1 MIGYIDSSSFPVYT
15 YGEMV
20 LSSPVSPVSKYYIW
34 WTPSNISSGT
44 FTMEGST
51 YNFSDYNGSF
61 EFEGGIIQDSAF
73 NNARSIQ
80 TLNTNAKEIRA
91 YAFNRCVS
99 LTQVSLPDCISI
111 GKMAFTDCISLTQI
125 SLPVCPYIGDR
136 AFIDCRSLTQI
147 GLPVCSFIDDGAFTS
162 CYSLSQVSL
171 PVCSF
176 IGNYVFQYCSSLTQI
191 GLPVCSYIGYSAF
204 ANCSLLNTI
213 TLGWSSVCDILE
225 SLVFNKT
232 GITSSTGSIFVPSS
246 LVSVYK
252 STTHWSYFSDIIYPI
267 NN

>member
-15 YGEMV
+15 YGEMMI
-20 LSSPVSPVSKYYIW
+20 SSPVSPVSKYYIW
-34 WTPSNISSGT
+34 WTPSNISRGT

-80 TLNTNAKEIRA
+80 TLNTNAKEIRQ
-91 YAFNRCVS
+91 YAFNHCTS
-99 LTQVSLPDCISI
+99 LTQVSLPACISI
-111 GKMAFTDCISLTQI
+111 GKMVFDTCISLTQI
-125 SLPVCPYIGDR
+125 SLPVCLYIGDY
-136 AFIDCRSLTQI
+136 AFTDCRSLTQI
-147 GLPVCSFIDDGAFTS
+147 SLPVCSYIDDGAFTNCS
-162 CYSLSQVSL
+162 SLTQVSL
-171 PVCSF
+171 PVCSH
-176 IGNYVFQYCSSLTQI
+176 IGNYVFQICSSLSQVS
-191 GLPVCSYIGYSAF
+191 LPVCSYIGYSAF
-204 ANCSLLNTI
+204 VNCSLLNII

-225 SLVFNKT
+225 SQVFNNT

-246 LVSVYK
+246 LVSSYK
-252 STTHWSYFSDIIYPI
+252 SATYWSYFSDRIYPI